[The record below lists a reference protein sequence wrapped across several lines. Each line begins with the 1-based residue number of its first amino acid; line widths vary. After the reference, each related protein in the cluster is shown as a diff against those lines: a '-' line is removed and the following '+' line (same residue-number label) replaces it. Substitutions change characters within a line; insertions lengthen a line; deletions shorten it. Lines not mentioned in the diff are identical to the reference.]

1 MVIDICRCIYMAMRC
16 WVSSSF
22 RRGVGYFVVLYVRKW
37 KSTSR
42 LGAGTVLH
50 QSGVVETL
58 TKSLRIQNPRYN
70 KSLVLE
76 AWLLLHAMPTWEG
89 WNWYKC
95 MTFAHQD
102 RPDYP
107 IEAQQCHDGPSH
119 KQIEELSSHL
129 YPSHLPYYSGI
140 VTRSW
145 ILDTGYHRQGVMMK
159 CQTSRLGSYKKVW
172 V

>member
-1 MVIDICRCIYMAMRC
+1 MFATSLTLSRIISSYRTWRMRSELFDRIQCR
-16 WVSSSF
+16 
-22 RRGVGYFVVLYVRKW
+22 RR
-37 KSTSR
+37 
-42 LGAGTVLH
+42 
-50 QSGVVETL
+50 SGVVETL

-107 IEAQQCHDGPSH
+107 IEAQQYHDGPSH

-140 VTRSW
+140 VTVGNGTAGSTPKSSWEIDRAVCRWRRSSP
-145 ILDTGYHRQGVMMK
+145 IYGDEALCNG
-159 CQTSRLGSYKKVW
+159 
-172 V
+172 